1 MLNFRMRTL
10 KKLIKIIINSVFINT
25 IVIIC
30 KVLIY
35 LQLREIISKYSGLVN
50 REIKENEISLYVLH
64 ERVDFKIFYF
74 YCKDSFN
81 IIRS

>member
-1 MLNFRMRTL
+1 MNLRMRTL
-10 KKLIKIIINSVFINT
+10 KKLIKIIINSVIINT

-30 KVLIY
+30 IVLIY

-50 REIKENEISLYVLH
+50 REIKENEISLFVLH

-74 YCKDSFN
+74 YCRDSFN